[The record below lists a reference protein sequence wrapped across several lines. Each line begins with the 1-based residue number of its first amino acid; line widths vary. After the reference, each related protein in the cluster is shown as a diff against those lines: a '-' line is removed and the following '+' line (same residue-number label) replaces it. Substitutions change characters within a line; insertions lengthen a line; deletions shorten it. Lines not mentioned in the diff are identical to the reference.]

1 MSPGIAGCQSRVQ
14 NLPCPMRQ
22 GGKGRVP
29 PGRLEGELDQ
39 ETETG
44 SHVSR
49 DANYPH
55 VSRGVS
61 TPMCL
66 GMPALLVLLIGLHF
80 LSKLTAYDC

>member
-1 MSPGIAGCQSRVQ
+1 MSESGAESP
-14 NLPCPMRQ
+14 LPIET
-22 GGKGRVP
+22 GGQRKDT

-49 DANYPH
+49 DATYPH
-55 VSRGVS
+55 VSREAS
-61 TPMCL
+61 PPMCP
-66 GMPALLVLLIGLHF
+66 GMPALLALFIGLHF